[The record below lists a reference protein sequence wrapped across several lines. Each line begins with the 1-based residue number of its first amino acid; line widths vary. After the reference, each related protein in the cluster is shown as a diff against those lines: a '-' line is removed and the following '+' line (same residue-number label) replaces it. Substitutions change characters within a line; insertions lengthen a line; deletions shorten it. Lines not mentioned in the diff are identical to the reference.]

1 MFLAFPHSEKQFK
14 FDIVF
19 CGMIDKYK
27 AVRIKKKLLIENI
40 IKLSRLN
47 YIDLQN
53 LAYLRQTSF
62 GYFISFLH
70 FL

>member
-1 MFLAFPHSEKQFK
+1 MFFAFPHSEKQFK

-27 AVRIKKKLLIENI
+27 AVRIINCLLIENI

-47 YIDLQN
+47 YIGLQN
-53 LAYLRQTSF
+53 LTYLRLASF